1 MSNRDSLRVNDYLEH
16 MPEAIRR
23 IERYTDD
30 LSEVIFLEDEK
41 TQDAVIR
48 NFEIIGEAARNI
60 SLYHAD
66 FAHAHAD
73 IPWGDAYL
81 LRNQVAHGYF
91 KVDLEI
97 VWRTIQADLPQL
109 AAQIHALLTS
119 RRVG

>member
-1 MSNRDSLRVNDYLEH
+1 MSKRDALRVKDYLEH
-16 MPEAIRR
+16 MLEAIRR
-23 IERYTDD
+23 IDRYTDNI
-30 LSEVIFLEDEK
+30 SEVNFLEDEK

-60 SLYHAD
+60 SQYHAD
-66 FAHAHAD
+66 FAKAHAD

-97 VWRTIQADLPQL
+97 VWRTIQTDLPQL
-109 AAQIHALLTS
+109 ATQIQAVLAS
-119 RRVG
+119 GRVG